1 MFALWC
7 PLISLIR
14 GPICICVNL
23 TKSSLGGAAMSTDS
37 TGAPLKTE
45 PTRSERR
52 SVPRYSLIATAEIIE
67 PINDVRMSGRISEI
81 SRKGCYVDVLNTL
94 PRGTAIQVRISRDQ
108 GTFVATGKIIYVQEG
123 MGMGVLFLDVAN
135 DQEKLLDSWL
145 AEFNA

>member
-1 MFALWC
+1 M
-7 PLISLIR
+7 SLIR
-14 GPICICVNL
+14 SPICICVNL

-37 TGAPLKTE
+37 AGAPLRTE
-45 PTRSERR
+45 PSPSERR

-67 PINDVRMSGRISEI
+67 PISDVRMSGRISEI
-81 SRKGCYVDVLNTL
+81 SRKGCYVDLLNTL
-94 PRGTAIQVRISRDQ
+94 PRETAIQVRISRDQ

>member
-1 MFALWC
+1 M
-7 PLISLIR
+7 SSIR
-14 GPICICVNL
+14 SPICICVNL

-37 TGAPLKTE
+37 AGAPLRTE
-45 PTRSERR
+45 PSPSERR

-67 PINDVRMSGRISEI
+67 PISDVRMSGRISEI
-81 SRKGCYVDVLNTL
+81 SRKGCYVDLLNTL
-94 PRGTAIQVRISRDQ
+94 PRETAIQVRISRDQ